1 MSFSVILPTLSLPLP
16 LSLSI
21 ISLFIQP
28 NISQLNSV
36 IYMHSFSLL
45 SVKICVLSI
54 SLSLSLSLF
63 RYRYLSHNRSQVLA
77 LSLSLTL
84 SLTFTVNFSPQKKRH
99 PVVNFQKLVSS
110 KTAPRSESSPPLDG
124 IRAQPRLQ
132 LHHQTVSTFGPFA

>member
-54 SLSLSLSLF
+54 SLSLSLF

-110 KTAPRSESSPPLDG
+110 KTAPRSESSPPLGSEHSRDFSY
-124 IRAQPRLQ
+124 ITKL
-132 LHHQTVSTFGPFA
+132 